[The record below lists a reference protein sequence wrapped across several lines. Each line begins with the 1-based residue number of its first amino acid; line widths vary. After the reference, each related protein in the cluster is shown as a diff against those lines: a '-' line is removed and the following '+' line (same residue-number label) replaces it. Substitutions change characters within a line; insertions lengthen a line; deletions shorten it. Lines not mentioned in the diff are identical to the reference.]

1 MPFQESL
8 LVKCQE
14 TLPRVNGVTGKDIS
28 EPLLIYLDI
37 YPLCAARHNQLVDEI
52 NLRKELTP

>member
-1 MPFQESL
+1 
-8 LVKCQE
+8 
-14 TLPRVNGVTGKDIS
+14 VTGKDIG
-28 EPLLIYLDI
+28 EPLLVYLDI